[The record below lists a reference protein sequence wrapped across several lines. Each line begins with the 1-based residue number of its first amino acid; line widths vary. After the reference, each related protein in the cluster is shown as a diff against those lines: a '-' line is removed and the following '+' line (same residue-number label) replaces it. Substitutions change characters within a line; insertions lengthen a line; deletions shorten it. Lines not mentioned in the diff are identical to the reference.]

1 MSEGGDKKIVSMV
14 VSMAQD
20 NIFLR
25 RVNVLMAKFILENGI
40 FNYTSTGKQE
50 YRAVLRYFKSIALE
64 ELINEGY
71 EMGINT
77 PWGKD
82 VTKLYKHKELMNYY
96 TDDDFDD
103 DENED
108 IEDE

>member
-1 MSEGGDKKIVSMV
+1 
-14 VSMAQD
+14 
-20 NIFLR
+20 
-25 RVNVLMAKFILENGI
+25 
-40 FNYTSTGKQE
+40 
-50 YRAVLRYFKSIALE
+50 
-64 ELINEGY
+64 
-71 EMGINT
+71 MGINT

-108 IEDE
+108 VEDE